1 MDEFARDF
9 LRKRGIGM
17 IVAPRFIARTAERI
31 AEIETAR
38 PGFAAALRRAALD
51 ALASPDEDD
60 LRHAVSAL
68 SAVGTIDDL
77 SALEALGA
85 TGPARVAADARAAA
99 FEIHKRARRSGH
111 QRPPP
116 NVRWNWQGR
125 YGSGGCAAAFYLM
138 PLQLNLRRSM
148 RAIVKGGL
156 RPD

>member
-116 NVRWNWQGR
+116 NVRCTCQSGR
-125 YGSGGCAAAFYLM
+125 HQVVCPWIAYQFPTSAARFAGA
-138 PLQLNLRRSM
+138 LQVNSRR
-148 RAIVKGGL
+148 
-156 RPD
+156 